1 MNKSI
6 LTFGLLA
13 STLVMLMIMPFLN
26 QSNSFLL
33 NSAMAQEYDTDHYE
47 NYPIGDMVTNEYESY
62 RDNYNHEAD
71 PNYYYD
77 YPSSHNEDYKSYPSD
92 DTYDK
97 SYDKSNRIS
106 SITKNNCINVN
117 NINSGSSSSG
127 ELVKAAAAAG
137 IEEEENSSGRSYDD
151 GYNNKKGSAFDCII
165 TNIYNFGTGE
175 EEEGN
180 GVGAKFCNLE
190 SLEGCFEEHLDQF
203 RLEALKQAFEAG
215 IEFSTYIYGPD
226 LIQQRVTFSSFE
238 DVCLILNTIPTNGGE
253 FNASVYEILL
263 ELTLGLSPNT
273 DEFQDLWDCI
283 LDAEPIF

>member
-1 MNKSI
+1 
-6 LTFGLLA
+6 
-13 STLVMLMIMPFLN
+13 MLMIMSFLN

-47 NYPIGDMVTNEYESY
+47 NYPMGDMVTNEYESY

-117 NINSGSSSSG
+117 NINSGSSSG

-137 IEEEENSSGRSYDD
+137 IEEENSSGRSYDD
-151 GYNNKKGSAFDCII
+151 GYNNKKGSDFDCIV

-175 EEEGN
+175 EDGN
-180 GVGAKFCNLE
+180 GVGEKFCNLE

-203 RLEALKQAFEAG
+203 LLEALKQAFEDG
-215 IEFSTYIYGPD
+215 IEFNVFVFGPD
-226 LIQQRVTFSSFE
+226 LIEQEVTIGSFE
-238 DVCLILNTIPTNGGE
+238 DMCVVLNTIPTTGGE
-253 FNASVYEILL
+253 FNASVYRILL
-263 ELTLGLSPNT
+263 VLTLGLSPNT
-273 DEFQDLWDCI
+273 EEFINLWTCI
-283 LDAEPIF
+283 LDAQPSF